1 MSLREKA
8 LENITGKGENT
19 CTVCFPRT
27 HDSHCDRIH
36 SSLTVVRNFD
46 DGCVKKQ
53 LVEMVL

>member
-8 LENITGKGENT
+8 LENIAGKGENT

-36 SSLTVVRNFD
+36 SSLTVVHNFD

-53 LVEMVL
+53 LVA